1 MNKLKFGWKN
11 YFLPTPKRMRIIGD
25 ALASGGVF
33 AGSISA
39 LNGHPYLASVVFVLA
54 WLGKVIS
61 NFFIEEEIK
70 EDKN

>member
-39 LNGHPYLASVVFVLA
+39 LNGHPYLASGVFVLA

-61 NFFIEEEIK
+61 NFFIEEKVEEK
-70 EDKN
+70 EV